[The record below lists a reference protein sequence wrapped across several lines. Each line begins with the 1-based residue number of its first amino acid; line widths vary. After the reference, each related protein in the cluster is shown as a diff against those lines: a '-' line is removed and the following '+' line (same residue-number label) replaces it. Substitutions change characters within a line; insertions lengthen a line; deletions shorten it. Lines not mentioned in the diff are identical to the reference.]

1 MKPGQIS
8 PRVAARDIAPA
19 VEWATSPS
27 PVDYP
32 AAVHAM
38 EVRAERVAAG
48 LEPELV
54 WLLEHPPIYTAGASA
69 REGELLDPG
78 RFPVHRTGRRGRVT

>member
-32 AAVHAM
+32 AAVRAM
-38 EVRAERVAAG
+38 EARAEQIAAG

-54 WLLEHPPIYTAGASA
+54 WLLEHPPIYTAGASRPRRRAA
-69 REGELLDPG
+69 RS
-78 RFPVHRTGRRGRVT
+78 